1 MKQVFLRKY
10 QEYYRTKDKREELF
24 KIVQK
29 DDEILEDFVE
39 ILMYN
44 VKRLGQT
51 TIRRDVLKIIMLQ
64 EIREYCFDILNMLGK
79 LDVSK

>member
-1 MKQVFLRKY
+1 M
-10 QEYYRTKDKREELF
+10 
-24 KIVQK
+24 QK
-29 DDEILEDFVE
+29 DDEILEYFVE

-64 EIREYCFDILNMLGK
+64 EIREYCLDILSMLGK